1 MKSKILAVIVLFV
14 LGCALASA
22 QTFTLKSA
30 VGAQGCT
37 FQFQNVQGGVW
48 LVTENCN
55 GSTTSSIGISGGLTA
70 KQNPAG
76 FAIKGV
82 IFGETI
88 PQQYGDP
95 YQLVLVVRT
104 TCSDKQYGW
113 VEFIEQDG
121 VYIGYNYGY
130 VSCDVPA
137 PAAATGEKPS
147 TPSYSEAAPR
157 K

>member
-1 MKSKILAVIVLFV
+1 MKSKIWVVLVLFL

-30 VGAQGCT
+30 VNDQGCT
-37 FQFQNVQGGVW
+37 MQLQNVYGSVW
-48 LVTENCN
+48 LVTETCD

-82 IFGETI
+82 IFGETY
-88 PQQYGDP
+88 QQPGQDP
-95 YQLVLVVRT
+95 VQSVFVVRT
-104 TCSDKQYGW
+104 TCSDKKYGW
-113 VEFIEQDG
+113 VWFAEQDG
-121 VYIGYNYGY
+121 NYFGYNYGY

-137 PAAATGEKPS
+137 RAAAAGERPS
-147 TPSYSEAAPR
+147 TPSNAEAPL
-157 K
+157 KK